1 MNEFCK
7 RWFKRGL
14 FLCVLPIFLIVCF
27 GCSVKT
33 YSVLKERPDR
43 EMAGNQGYVMGG
55 SSQKKETT
63 QKKRKTYVTEI
74 EFGKQEYEQ
83 KEAVSVQQ
91 LSEEATA
98 DDYYI
103 LEEKPIVLDELSSQA
118 QEEASQTMTTY
129 VVKKGDTLE
138 KIAAR
143 PDVYNNK
150 NKWHKIYEA
159 NKDII
164 KNPDRI
170 KPGQVLK
177 IPY

>member
-1 MNEFCK
+1 MNQIFGNVL
-7 RWFKRGL
+7 KRGL
-14 FLCVLPIFLIVCF
+14 LLSVLSFFLFTCF

-43 EMAGNQGYVMGG
+43 ETAGNQGYLTGG
-55 SSQKKETT
+55 SSQKKEIV

-74 EFGKQEYEQ
+74 EFGSQAFGKKGAASQ
-83 KEAVSVQQ
+83 A
-91 LSEEATA
+91 SEETRV

-103 LEEKPIVLDELSSQA
+103 LEEQPIVLDELGVQAQGGASQA
-118 QEEASQTMTTY
+118 VTTY

-138 KIAAR
+138 KIAGR
-143 PDVYNNK
+143 PEVYNNK
-150 NKWHKIYEA
+150 KRWYKIYEA
-159 NKDII
+159 NKDAI

-177 IPY
+177 IPH